1 MANES
6 YTAKIES
13 LPKIAKVLLFFFFG
27 WILSS
32 LYRVLRYTETKNTV
46 TLVVGIV
53 GFFFVGVILGIVDAV
68 TEALDNKVSLLA
80 D

>member
-1 MANES
+1 MANET

-32 LYRVLRYTETKNTV
+32 LYRVFRYTETKNTT
-46 TLVVGIV
+46 TLVVGII
-53 GFFFVGVILGIVDAV
+53 GFLFIGGIYGIIDAV
-68 TEALDNKVSLLA
+68 TEAINDKVTVLA

>member
-1 MANES
+1 MANET

-32 LYRVLRYTETKNTV
+32 VYRILRYTETKNSV

-53 GFFFVGVILGIVDAV
+53 GFFFVGVIVGIIDAV
-68 TEALDNKVSLLA
+68 TEGLDNKVTILA

>member
-1 MANES
+1 MANET

-27 WILSS
+27 LILSS
-32 LYRVLRYTETKNTV
+32 VYRILRYTETKNSV

-53 GFFFVGVILGIVDAV
+53 GFFFVGVIVGIIDAV
-68 TEALDNKVSLLA
+68 TEGLDNKVTILA

>member
-1 MANES
+1 MSNET

-13 LPKIAKVLLFFFFG
+13 LPKIAKVLLFLFFG

-46 TLVVGIV
+46 TLVVGII
-53 GFFFVGVILGIVDAV
+53 GFFFFGLIYGIIDAV
-68 TEALDNKVSLLA
+68 TEAIDDKVTILA